1 MSTDPIPTLT
11 IQSPNRRA
19 EKAQKFL
26 AFASPLRHLID
37 RGWVVEDDAA
47 WTWEID
53 ADLHE
58 RLSSGERE
66 LWRILELVGVLS
78 QNMTHLDPQSL
89 RAVDGSL
96 RLLFA
101 DVPAVEVDDLDDLD
115 VPLLPVADGETF
127 VGGAA

>member
-1 MSTDPIPTLT
+1 MSTDPIPTYL
-11 IQSPNRRA
+11 IESPNRHA
-19 EKAQKFL
+19 ERAQKFL
-26 AFASPLRHLID
+26 AFASPIRNLID

-78 QNMTHLDPQSL
+78 QNLTHLDPQSR
-89 RAVDGSL
+89 RAVDGAL

-101 DVPAVEVDDLDDLD
+101 DTPSVVDELDDLD
-115 VPLLPVADGETF
+115 VPLVPVADGETF